1 MIESTAKK
9 ISREYQEN
17 ENFAPKQNERDCP
30 MTLFIQ
36 SITIH
41 SNEKRFINYGES
53 LFEYMCKNKHNLYF

>member
-30 MTLFIQ
+30 MTVVSRLYI
-36 SITIH
+36 
-41 SNEKRFINYGES
+41 EAS
-53 LFEYMCKNKHNLYF
+53 LEVH